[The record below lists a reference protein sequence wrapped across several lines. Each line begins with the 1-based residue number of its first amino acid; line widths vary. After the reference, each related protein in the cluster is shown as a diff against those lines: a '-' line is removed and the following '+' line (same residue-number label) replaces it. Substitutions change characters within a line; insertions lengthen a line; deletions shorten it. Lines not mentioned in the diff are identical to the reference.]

1 MTALWLIVLC
11 GVLSVVY
18 AIWATSSVLSADAG
32 STRMQEIAAAV
43 AQGAQASLRRLN
55 TTNGIVGVVIFV

>member
-11 GVLSVVY
+11 GVLSIVY

-32 STRMQEIAAAV
+32 SPRMQEIFALL
-43 AQGAQASLRRLN
+43 QQAGPSRA
-55 TTNGIVGVVIFV
+55 GVLITGESGTGK

>member
-32 STRMQEIAAAV
+32 SPRMQEIA
-43 AQGAQASLRRLN
+43 GALREFFHA
-55 TTNGIVGVVIFV
+55 TPPPEISTV